1 MRSSGLSFSKFCS
14 FLCCLS
20 LLQSSILATKLT
32 SRSGGNETDQLA
44 LLAFK
49 ARVIEDPLQVLS
61 FWNATTHFCHWH
73 GVTCGRRHQRVTKLD
88 LSSQKLAGTVSP
100 HIGNLSFLRALQ
112 LQNNSFSGAIPP
124 ELGRLRRLQ
133 VLRLHNNSITGNIP
147 ANLSR
152 CSELIIFNIQGNK
165 LVGRIPSELG
175 ALSKLEIISIGS
187 NNFIGLIPPVFGNLS
202 SLQQLLAS
210 KNNLAGSIPDA
221 LCRLTSLIYVV
232 VNENSLSGTIPPS
245 LFNHS
250 SIVAID
256 VGTNQIEGSLPLHF
270 GISLPNLEYLSIR
283 GNQFTG
289 SIPVS
294 ISNATNLAFFGVGRN
309 ELVGKVPSLEKLQ
322 KLQRFAVAFN
332 GLGSGNADDL
342 SFLSS
347 LTNATNLDLLE
358 LNQNNFGGVLPES
371 ISNLSTKLTDL
382 SLTYNQLSGDVP
394 AGICNLINL
403 ENLFLAGNQFT
414 GNIPPNIGQLQ
425 KLQEFALLE
434 NQFSGNIPN
443 SFGNLTL
450 LSKFS
455 LAENKLHGSIPA
467 SLGKCK
473 NLVLLDLSANNLS
486 GTIPKEVFDISS
498 LSILL
503 NLSQN
508 HLTGSLPLNIGNL
521 INLGSLDLSE
531 NKLLGEIPVTLGS
544 CVKLE
549 ILYLQANLFQG
560 TTPSSLR
567 FLRGIQ
573 VLDLSRNNLSGK
585 ISDYLEGFVF
595 LQELN
600 LSFNDFDG
608 EVPVKGIFK
617 NASAVSIIGNNKLC
631 GGVPELQLPI
641 CNFKGSKKRSI
652 FSLKYVISLLCGL
665 LGAILMTCL
674 VYIFWFKKKI
684 KEPCSVSLKHLLMNV
699 SYQGLLKATDGF
711 SSANLVGIGSFGS
724 VYKGILDDGTVV
736 AAKVLNLLH
745 RGASKSFIAE
755 CETLRNIRH
764 RNLVNVLTA
773 CSGIDYQGNDFKA
786 LVYEFMVNGS
796 LDGWLHPNIGE
807 HMVDDMPLSLNLL
820 QRLNIAIDVGSA
832 LDYLHHHCQT
842 PIVHCD
848 LKPSNVLLNS
858 EMTAHVS
865 DFGLAKFLLE
875 VNHSNSANQSSSIGI
890 RGSVGYAAP
899 EYGMGSEV
907 STYGDVY
914 SYGILLF
921 EMFTGKRPT
930 DEMFNDNLTLHNF
943 VKIALSDGVER
954 IADPILLKQGE
965 GETSKTATGTGKN
978 WSIVKIL
985 ETLASIFR
993 IGIAC
998 SAELLRERPNI
1009 SDVVAELLVIR
1020 DALVGTGKRHG
1031 RNRGTVARL
1040 V

>member
-1 MRSSGLSFSKFCS
+1 MRISGLSFSKFCS
-14 FLCCLS
+14 FLKVFIHILLCCMS

-133 VLRLHNNSITGNIP
+133 VLRLNNNSITGNIP

-152 CSELIIFNIQGNK
+152 CSELIIFNIQNNK

-270 GISLPNLEYLSIR
+270 GISLPNLEYLSIH

-294 ISNATNLAFFGVGRN
+294 ISNATNLAFFGVGEN

-332 GLGSGNADDL
+332 GLGSGKADDL

-573 VLDLSRNNLSGK
+573 VLDLSHNNLSGK
-585 ISDYLEGFVF
+585 ISDYLEGFEF

-641 CNFKGSKKRSI
+641 CNFK
-652 FSLKYVISLLCGL
+652 
-665 LGAILMTCL
+665 
-674 VYIFWFKKKI
+674 
-684 KEPCSVSLKHLLMNV
+684 
-699 SYQGLLKATDGF
+699 GLLKATDGF

-965 GETSKTATGTGKN
+965 GKTRKTATGTGLGLN
-978 WSIVKIL
+978 FNSV
-985 ETLASIFR
+985 R
-993 IGIAC
+993 
-998 SAELLRERPNI
+998 
-1009 SDVVAELLVIR
+1009 
-1020 DALVGTGKRHG
+1020 
-1031 RNRGTVARL
+1031 
-1040 V
+1040 

>member
-1 MRSSGLSFSKFCS
+1 MRGEEW
-14 FLCCLS
+14 
-20 LLQSSILATKLT
+20 LT
-32 SRSGGNETDQLA
+32 L
-44 LLAFK
+44 
-49 ARVIEDPLQVLS
+49 
-61 FWNATTHFCHWH
+61 
-73 GVTCGRRHQRVTKLD
+73 
-88 LSSQKLAGTVSP
+88 
-100 HIGNLSFLRALQ
+100 
-112 LQNNSFSGAIPP
+112 
-124 ELGRLRRLQ
+124 
-133 VLRLHNNSITGNIP
+133 
-147 ANLSR
+147 
-152 CSELIIFNIQGNK
+152 
-165 LVGRIPSELG
+165 
-175 ALSKLEIISIGS
+175 
-187 NNFIGLIPPVFGNLS
+187 FG
-202 SLQQLLAS
+202 
-210 KNNLAGSIPDA
+210 
-221 LCRLTSLIYVV
+221 
-232 VNENSLSGTIPPS
+232 
-245 LFNHS
+245 
-250 SIVAID
+250 
-256 VGTNQIEGSLPLHF
+256 
-270 GISLPNLEYLSIR
+270 
-283 GNQFTG
+283 
-289 SIPVS
+289 
-294 ISNATNLAFFGVGRN
+294 
-309 ELVGKVPSLEKLQ
+309 
-322 KLQRFAVAFN
+322 
-332 GLGSGNADDL
+332 GLGTHL
-342 SFLSS
+342 C
-347 LTNATNLDLLE
+347 
-358 LNQNNFGGVLPES
+358 GV
-371 ISNLSTKLTDL
+371 
-382 SLTYNQLSGDVP
+382 
-394 AGICNLINL
+394 
-403 ENLFLAGNQFT
+403 
-414 GNIPPNIGQLQ
+414 
-425 KLQEFALLE
+425 
-434 NQFSGNIPN
+434 
-443 SFGNLTL
+443 
-450 LSKFS
+450 S

-549 ILYLQANLFQG
+549 ILYLQVNLFRG
-560 TTPSSLR
+560 TIPSSLR

-573 VLDLSRNNLSGK
+573 VLDLSHNNLSGK
-585 ISDYLEGFVF
+585 ISDYLEGFEF

-617 NASAVSIIGNNKLC
+617 NVSAVSIIGNNKLC

-652 FSLKYVISLLCGL
+652 FSLKYVISILCGL
-665 LGAILMTCL
+665 LGAVLMTCL

-684 KEPCSVSLKHLLMNV
+684 KEPCSVSLEHLLMNV

-786 LVYEFMVNGS
+786 LVFEFMVNGS

-807 HMVDDMPLSLNLL
+807 NMVDDMPLSLNLL

-858 EMTAHVS
+858 EMTAQVS

-907 STYGDVY
+907 STYGDIY
-914 SYGILLF
+914 SFGILVL

-930 DEMFNDNLTLHNF
+930 DEMFKDGLSLHSF
-943 VKIALSDGVER
+943 VKGALPWSVSEV
-954 IADPILLKQGE
+954 ADPILLEAKE
-965 GETSKTATGTGKN
+965 EDEEEETSKENSKN
-978 WSIVKIL
+978 KSFISGEKIVECLSTIL
-985 ETLASIFR
+985 E
-993 IGIAC
+993 IGVNC
-998 SAELLRERPNI
+998 SLELPRERMDIN
-1009 SDVVAELLVIR
+1009 DVLAKLHFIRHSLL
-1020 DALVGTGKRHG
+1020 
-1031 RNRGTVARL
+1031 
-1040 V
+1040 